1 MQSLVGGG
9 RDGRRS
15 AGAGLR
21 TGPRPERI
29 GKFRGWAAESGHR
42 QEPSADERTGPDHA
56 IDRRNHHEEHPFDV
70 EHLGRF
76 SGDKGGDRGVD
87 DRRDARQPVGEAGNR
102 RDEATDTVRQHLAHH
117 WPFIGRPRPPTSV
130 QTTAAQ
136 PLALNNG
143 LPTAA
148 CAKSA
153 AAAVQQ
159 SATAV
164 KDVDPRVAVGIVV
177 ISRDA
182 PMCTAAANGEET
194 FPTAS
199 VVKLLIAIDVL
210 RATNS
215 DPKMV
220 DRVETMLEVSDDAI
234 ASDLWSRYGANSI
247 ILRMKGLIGLPS
259 LAPPADRQSWGSTR
273 IDALDVARIWRY
285 LLDVAP
291 TAIRTPILEGTGSA
305 KRTAA
310 DGFDQ
315 YFGIPDGLPEA
326 TWWIKQG
333 WGTSDGRRVVN
344 TTGLV
349 GKNKDSIVVMLTSHP
364 TVVGYA
370 EATESVTRG
379 IAALAAAVGEAAS

>member
-1 MQSLVGGG
+1 M
-9 RDGRRS
+9 
-15 AGAGLR
+15 
-21 TGPRPERI
+21 
-29 GKFRGWAAESGHR
+29 
-42 QEPSADERTGPDHA
+42 
-56 IDRRNHHEEHPFDV
+56 
-70 EHLGRF
+70 
-76 SGDKGGDRGVD
+76 
-87 DRRDARQPVGEAGNR
+87 
-102 RDEATDTVRQHLAHH
+102 
-117 WPFIGRPRPPTSV
+117 

-220 DRVETMLEVSDDAI
+220 DRVEAMLKVSDDAI

-379 IAALAAAVGEAAS
+379 ITALAAAVGEAAS